1 MSLEDQLNN
10 LPEGIESSDVK
21 ELRSVIFRMQKQLLK
36 AKTKTD
42 DLVEATHQSAYDA
55 MLTFGPVKDVTPPP
69 VDKRKSRVEVA
80 LWHMTDWQG
89 QSAPRAM
96 TLRSCGR
103 ESCSSPSELY
113 ASQRYRELTIL

>member
-42 DLVEATHQSAYDA
+42 DLVEATHQSA
-55 MLTFGPVKDVTPPP
+55 
-69 VDKRKSRVEVA
+69 
-80 LWHMTDWQG
+80 
-89 QSAPRAM
+89 
-96 TLRSCGR
+96 
-103 ESCSSPSELY
+103 
-113 ASQRYRELTIL
+113 